1 MGGTG
6 GGAPLPDGGVGSW
19 FNDLPQ
25 VQDMYTHRAAMSVPM
40 SACRV
45 AALLGVFRH
54 LPAAAAASDLGVG
67 CPETA
72 RPADAGLHALGRPAE
87 QQCTSIASSS
97 SAADR

>member
-1 MGGTG
+1 MW
-6 GGAPLPDGGVGSW
+6 P
-19 FNDLPQ
+19 
-25 VQDMYTHRAAMSVPM
+25 AMSVPM
-40 SACRV
+40 SVCRV
-45 AALLGVFRH
+45 TTLQVAFPH
-54 LPAAAAASDLGVG
+54 WPATATTSDLAVG

>member
-1 MGGTG
+1 MTGWTILGG
-6 GGAPLPDGGVGSW
+6 
-19 FNDLPQ
+19 Q
-25 VQDMYTHRAAMSVPM
+25 VASRGRSAGHHLEHHEAHHEAGHERAHV
-40 SACRV
+40 SACHV
-45 AALLGVFRH
+45 AALLAVIRH
-54 LPAAAAASDLGVG
+54 LPAAAATSDLAVG